1 MAGTR
6 KDDLWGC
13 IDFHQEDA
21 DTPNAELLA
30 SLPPVAPSKPPQDTS
45 AIYAFLGC
53 ATLPRLRKCNPR
65 LHDLPRELVTRIA
78 RYAHR
83 PEYRCC
89 WLGTENSVQKNSEA
103 SSVDV
108 TDFHHVVLCMPPMRN
123 GVHYVELELRS
134 AWSGTKV
141 CFEGTGQFFWIELT
155 MRDRKPTDPAATEDS
170 SFEDEVTTIS
180 FKSYDY
186 STRDLEVPAL
196 GCAALPSRADVGR
209 RGQPV

>member
-21 DTPNAELLA
+21 ETPNAELLA

-53 ATLPRLRKCNPR
+53 ATLQRLRKCNPR

-108 TDFHHVVLCMPPMRN
+108 TDFHHGLQRSLASCAGAIDSR
-123 GVHYVELELRS
+123 GVGEPDDRRRAHPGGFPGRG
-134 AWSGTKV
+134 A
-141 CFEGTGQFFWIELT
+141 
-155 MRDRKPTDPAATEDS
+155 RDGLPGRCRTRGLLVAPTP
-170 SFEDEVTTIS
+170 
-180 FKSYDY
+180 
-186 STRDLEVPAL
+186 STRH
-196 GCAALPSRADVGR
+196 
-209 RGQPV
+209 